1 MFLLNR
7 KLAAR
12 MSSELSKH
20 GPKME
25 WGRAGPVC
33 VLEHRLMGLSPVP
46 SAVLKLQLSAD
57 V

>member
-7 KLAAR
+7 KLAAQ